1 VESDWFLAYVNQ
13 RPYYVAKND
22 AEVQQIL
29 KDKGIVTL
37 PCEGPRHNL
46 PGLCCATDA
55 LGQKVLLP
63 SPFSP
68 PPSLNYR
75 DFSAVGRGVRE

>member
-1 VESDWFLAYVNQ
+1 MQTERSSVESDWFLAYVNQ

-22 AEVQQIL
+22 VEVQQIL

-46 PGLCCATDA
+46 PGLRCDTDA
-55 LGQKVLLP
+55 FGEKVLLP
-63 SPFSP
+63 CPFLLTATR
-68 PPSLNYR
+68 SLNAR
-75 DFSAVGRGVRE
+75 D